1 MRFLK
6 LLAIFFFVSILSADE
21 LLLNGG
27 FEQWSSGSDSPPD
40 YWVDASSFDATQNS
54 DPQYVHS
61 GSYSVRLYLTS
72 TSTQSFDQEVQVN
85 PGETYTATFWV
96 YDNDPA
102 GKARIWLRWY
112 DSNHV
117 LIDYEGPSTYTSDYD
132 GWQKIE
138 YTAQAPAG
146 AAYCEVQL
154 RGYDDTNWDGGAV
167 FYVDDASFSSPAQS
181 PDIKDV
187 TRDPVSPQ
195 AGEDITVIAT
205 ITDDGTITTSRLY
218 YRVNFGVWTDV
229 LPDSTVDSFFYFT
242 VPGQNDGDLIEYYVY
257 AIDND
262 NNSSTSDTFRVQVG
276 NAVYYV
282 YFQDD
287 TLRKKLGKFIHEAQY
302 SIDIAMYECFTDT
315 IVDSL
320 IAAWNRGVKV
330 RVITDYS
337 YIDRQG
343 TQDLINA
350 GIPVIHEGIG
360 DNSTS
365 HIMHHKFIVRDYRD
379 GDPVNDWIWTGSFNA
394 SDYLH
399 ADNAIV
405 IKSTELA
412 DAFEREFNQMW
423 GSSTDTPDTNDAR
436 TGTNKIDVLPTHSF
450 VVGGDSIWVYFSPQD
465 NPIQYL
471 VNLVNR
477 AQSEI
482 GYLIYSFTRDD
493 LGDALISAFQRG
505 VWVGGVHENNASNPE
520 YDSLYNAGVSVYW
533 ENLPSQWYSLHD
545 KFMVVDKIFVE
556 TGSMNWSNNG
566 TGYNDENVIII
577 KNPNIAQLYWQ
588 EFTERYTEAGGS
600 LYVKEVK
607 SPKTYIKA
615 YPNPFYTVCYFN
627 TQNLEIYDISGRLV
641 KKLGSLSYWD
651 GRDKEGR
658 VVLPGIYFVKKPGKN
673 QLVKVVKI
681 R

>member
-1 MRFLK
+1 MKIHSF
-6 LLAIFFFVSILSADE
+6 ILSFILVGVLYSGE
-21 LLLNGG
+21 LITNGD
-27 FEQWSSGSDSPPD
+27 FEVWSSGVPTEWQPEDKVNIIQSDSIRYSGMYAVGLQTTGSENKGIYQDIPVQAGVSYTFTAYLHGISGTGNQGIGILITWYTSDGGYISATYPVYNTNTNTWEQVTLTATSPENAGIARIRIRCYANSAFGGYADLASFYPTDSPP
-40 YWVDASSFDATQNS
+40 
-54 DPQYVHS
+54 
-61 GSYSVRLYLTS
+61 
-72 TSTQSFDQEVQVN
+72 QSF
-85 PGETYTATFWV
+85 PPT
-96 YDNDPA
+96 
-102 GKARIWLRWY
+102 
-112 DSNHV
+112 
-117 LIDYEGPSTYTSDYD
+117 
-132 GWQKIE
+132 
-138 YTAQAPAG
+138 
-146 AAYCEVQL
+146 
-154 RGYDDTNWDGGAV
+154 
-167 FYVDDASFSSPAQS
+167 
-181 PDIKDV
+181 IKNV
-187 TRDPVSPQ
+187 TRDPQNPG
-195 AGEDITVIAT
+195 AEENITVTAI
-205 ITDDGTITTSRLY
+205 ITDDETITTSRLF
-218 YRVNFGVWTDV
+218 YRVNFGSSTDV

-242 VPGQNDGDLIEYYVY
+242 IPGQNDGDLIEYYVY

-423 GSSTDTPDTNDAR
+423 GSSTDTPDTNNAR
-436 TGTNKIDVLPTHSF
+436 TGTNKTDVLPTHSF

-493 LGDALISAFQRG
+493 LRDALISAFQRG
-505 VWVGGVHENNASNPE
+505 VWVGGVHEDNASNPE
-520 YDSLYNAGVSVYW
+520 YDSLYNAGVPVYW

-651 GRDKEGR
+651 GRDKDGR
-658 VVLPGIYFVKKPGKN
+658 AVLPGIYFVKKPGKN

>member
-1 MRFLK
+1 MRFFK
-6 LLAIFFFVSILSADE
+6 LLIVVFSVSILFADE

-27 FEQWSSGSDSPPD
+27 FEQWSSGSDFPPD
-40 YWVDASSFDATQNS
+40 NWIDASSFNATQNS

-61 GSYSVRLYLTS
+61 GNYSVRLELTS
-72 TSTQSFDQEVQVN
+72 TSTQSFYQEVQVT

-112 DSNHV
+112 DSSDS

-138 YTAQAPAG
+138 YTTQAPAG
-146 AAYCEVQL
+146 AAYCKVQL
-154 RGYDDTNWDGGAV
+154 RGYDDTDWDGDAV

-181 PDIKDV
+181 LDIKDV
-187 TRDPVSPQ
+187 TRDPISPK
-195 AGEDITVIAT
+195 AEEDITVTAT
-205 ITDDGTITTSRLY
+205 ITDDGVITTSRLY
-218 YRVNFGVWTDV
+218 YRVNFGIWIDV
-229 LPDSTVDSFFYFT
+229 LPDSTVDSFYYFT
-242 VPGQNDGDLIEYYVY
+242 IPGQNDGDLVEYYVY

-276 NAVYYV
+276 DVVYYV

-287 TLRKKLGKFIHEAQY
+287 TLRKKLGKFIHDAQY

-320 IAAWNRGVKV
+320 IAAWNRGVKI
-330 RVITDYS
+330 RVITDSS
-337 YIDRQG
+337 YIGRQG

-360 DNSTS
+360 ANSTY

-379 GDPVNDWIWTGSFNA
+379 GDPTNDWIWTGSFNA

-399 ADNAIV
+399 ADNAIA
-405 IKSTELA
+405 IRSTELA

-423 GSSTDTPDTNDAR
+423 GSSTDTPDATNAR

-505 VWVGGVHENNASNPE
+505 VWVGGVHENGASNPE
-520 YDSLYNAGVSVYW
+520 HDSLYNAGVPVYW

-556 TGSMNWSNNG
+556 TGSMNWSSNG

-651 GRDKEGR
+651 GGDKEGR
-658 VVLPGIYFVKKPGKN
+658 AVLPGIYFVKKPGKN
-673 QLVKVVKI
+673 QLLKVVKI